1 MKKFRR
7 CFIAINHPDIVV
19 KEILRIQSLIKEK
32 DIFSGKF
39 TERENLHL
47 TLKFLG
53 EIDEIKIEE
62 VKEKLKEVK
71 FNAFKCSIEKL
82 GIFSKKEVRII
93 LIKIEGG
100 VYDLQKEIDK
110 NLISIF
116 NEENRF
122 MGHITIA
129 RVSKINDR
137 KRFFEALNKIKLKNM
152 NFEVKEFSLIES
164 ELRKDGPIY
173 KEIEKYRLKSQSRFK

>member
-7 CFIAINHPDIVV
+7 CFIAITFPDTVIE
-19 KEILRIQSLIKEK
+19 EILRIQNSLKEE

-53 EIDEIKIEE
+53 EIDEIKIEKI
-62 VKEKLKEVK
+62 KEKLKEVK
-71 FNAFKCSIEKL
+71 FNAFECSIGEL
-82 GIFSKKEVRII
+82 GVFSKKLVRII
-93 LIKIEGG
+93 WIKIEG
-100 VYDLQKEIDK
+100 VIYDLQKEIDK
-110 NLISIF
+110 SLKDIF
-116 NEENRF
+116 DEEIRF

-137 KRFFEALNKIKLKNM
+137 KKFFEALNKIKVESL
-152 NFEVKEFSLIES
+152 NFEVEEFRLMES
-164 ELRKDGPIY
+164 EFRKDEPIY
-173 KEIEKYRLKSQSRFK
+173 KEIEKYKLES